1 MEKVYHNV
9 SDGLL
14 FWQVI
19 VMAVSVLLIFIIM
32 KLGKKYLDSLE
43 KKM

>member
-9 SDGLL
+9 NEGLL
-14 FWQVI
+14 LWQVI
-19 VMAVSVLLIFIIM
+19 FMVVSVILIFIIM